1 MEDVVSELSAR
12 ALDQI
17 IGEGHDIGNDSILG
31 GGIMAEVARVESARQ
46 ALEEVMNDI
55 QAIPTTNESMQPTS
69 QEEPEPSPDENDS
82 PLSESE
88 EAMLQAALE
97 EEHHEIPVNPDV
109 LRPEETT
116 SRFSS
121 AVWYEKIQEQEVIL
135 AGCGGIGSY
144 VAFLLARLN
153 IGQLIL
159 YDPDTVDATNMSG
172 QLYGL
177 RDVGSPKVQCLY
189 NFVSQYA
196 GYHRVISN
204 TSRYNN
210 NNCTARKIMIC
221 GFDNMEARKIFYLKW
236 RSCIA
241 NLDDD
246 NRKKCLFIDGRLA
259 AEEYQVFAIQG
270 DDERSMREYE
280 DKWLFSD
287 TEAEETICSYKQTT
301 FMANMIAS
309 TMVNIFVNFIANQC
323 EPLFPRDVPF
333 FTSYDASTMFTKI
346 EM

>member
-1 MEDVVSELSAR
+1 MEDVVSELGAR

-31 GGIMAEVARVESARQ
+31 GGIMAEVSRVESAGQ
-46 ALEEVMNDI
+46 ALEEVMNDSLVT
-55 QAIPTTNESMQPTS
+55 PTTSESMRPTS
-69 QEEPEPSPDENDS
+69 QEEPESSPNENDS
-82 PLSESE
+82 LLSESE
-88 EAMLQAALE
+88 EAMLQATLE

-121 AVWYEKIQEQEVIL
+121 AIWYEKIQEQRVIL

-153 IGQLIL
+153 IAELIL
-159 YDPDTVDATNMSG
+159 FDPDTVDATNMSG

-177 RDVGSPKVQCLY
+177 RDVGSYKVQCLY

-196 GYHRVISN
+196 GYHRVISR
-204 TSRYNN
+204 TSRYDNIGPV
-210 NNCTARKIMIC
+210 RKIMIC
-221 GFDNMEARKIFYLKW
+221 GFDNMEARKTFYLRWKLYL
-236 RSCIA
+236 A
-241 NLDDD
+241 TLDSDS
-246 NRKKCLFIDGRLA
+246 RKKCLFIDGRLA

-270 DDERSMREYE
+270 DDERAMKEYE

-287 TEAEETICSYKQTT
+287 AEAEETICSYKQTT

-333 FTSYDASTMFTKI
+333 FTSYDASTIFTKI

>member
-1 MEDVVSELSAR
+1 MADVVSELSVR

-17 IGEGHDIGNDSILG
+17 IGEGHNISNDLVPD
-31 GGIMAEVARVESARQ
+31 GGIMAEVARVEQARQ
-46 ALEEVMNDI
+46 ALEEVIN
-55 QAIPTTNESMQPTS
+55 AGTATPTTSESMQPTS
-69 QEEPEPSPDENDS
+69 QEEPEQSPDENDS
-82 PLSESE
+82 SLSESE
-88 EAMLQAALE
+88 EAMLQAVLE

-109 LRPEETT
+109 LRPQETT

-121 AVWYEKIQEQEVIL
+121 AIWYEKIQGQEVIL

-153 IGQLIL
+153 IRQLVL
-159 YDPDTVDATNMSG
+159 YDPDVVDATNMSG
-172 QLYGL
+172 QLFGL
-177 RDVGSPKVQCLY
+177 RDIGSPKVQSLY
-189 NFVSQYA
+189 DFVSQYA
-196 GYHRVISN
+196 SYHRVISRA
-204 TSRYNN
+204 SRYNN
-210 NNCTARKIMIC
+210 NGSARGIMIC
-221 GFDNMEARKIFYLKW
+221 GFDNMEARKAFYLRW
-236 RSCIA
+236 RSYLAIC
-241 NLDDD
+241 DSD

-270 DDERSMREYE
+270 DDERAMKEYE

-287 TEAEETICSYKQTT
+287 AEAEETICSYKQTT

-333 FTSYDASTMFTKI
+333 FISYDASTMFTKI

>member
-1 MEDVVSELSAR
+1 MTDVVSELSAR

-17 IGEGHDIGNDSILG
+17 IGEGHDIGNDLVPDG
-31 GGIMAEVARVESARQ
+31 GDMAEVARVESAGQ
-46 ALEEVMNDI
+46 ALEEVMNDSLV
-55 QAIPTTNESMQPTS
+55 IPTTSESVQPTS
-69 QEEPEPSPDENDS
+69 QEEPEPSPNENDS

-121 AVWYEKIQEQEVIL
+121 AIWYEKIQEQKVIL

-153 IGQLIL
+153 IAELIL
-159 YDPDTVDATNMSG
+159 FDPDTVDATNMSG

-177 RDVGSPKVQCLY
+177 RDVGSSKVQCLY

-196 GYHRVISN
+196 GYHRVISR

-210 NNCTARKIMIC
+210 IGPVRKIMIC
-221 GFDNMEARKIFYLKW
+221 GFDNMEARKTFYLRWK
-236 RSCIA
+236 SYLA
-241 NLDDD
+241 TLDSDS
-246 NRKKCLFIDGRLA
+246 RKKCLFIDGRLA

-270 DDERSMREYE
+270 DDERAMKEYE

-287 TEAEETICSYKQTT
+287 AEAEETICSYKQTT

>member
-1 MEDVVSELSAR
+1 MTDVVSELSVR
-12 ALDQI
+12 ALNQI
-17 IGEGHDIGNDSILG
+17 I
-31 GGIMAEVARVESARQ
+31 
-46 ALEEVMNDI
+46 
-55 QAIPTTNESMQPTS
+55 TNESMQPTS
-69 QEEPEPSPDENDS
+69 QEEPEQSPDENSS

-88 EAMLQAALE
+88 EAMLQVALE

-121 AVWYEKIQEQEVIL
+121 AIWYEKIQEQEVIL

-153 IGQLIL
+153 IGQLTLI
-159 YDPDTVDATNMSG
+159 DPDVVDATNMSG
-172 QLYGL
+172 QLFGL
-177 RDVGSPKVQCLY
+177 RDIGLLKVQSLY
-189 NFVSQYA
+189 DFVSQYA
-196 GYHRVISN
+196 GYHRVISR
-204 TSRYNN
+204 TSRYDNSGPV
-210 NNCTARKIMIC
+210 RKIMIC
-221 GFDNMEARKIFYLKW
+221 GFDNMEARKTFYLEW
-236 RSCIA
+236 RSYLA
-241 NLDDD
+241 TLGSDS
-246 NRKKCLFIDGRLA
+246 RKKCLFIDGRLA

-270 DDERSMREYE
+270 DDERAMKEYE

-287 TEAEETICSYKQTT
+287 AEAEETICSYKQTT